1 MGYQSLWLFLYA
13 QYAHIM
19 FEIVPIALI
28 TNIVISIMASLL
40 FVKLSKKG
48 LPRLLLR
55 LSITG
60 IVESHHLFYTSKRG
74 KITLMCPLSN
84 IIPLLL

>member
-40 FVKLSKKG
+40 FINSVKRIAKTIAQTIHYWNSRE
-48 LPRLLLR
+48 PP
-55 LSITG
+55 SILY
-60 IVESHHLFYTSKRG
+60 V
-74 KITLMCPLSN
+74 
-84 IIPLLL
+84 

>member
-40 FVKLSKKG
+40 FIKLSKKDCQDYC
-48 LPRLLLR
+48 
-55 LSITG
+55 SD
-60 IVESHHLFYTSKRG
+60 Y
-74 KITLMCPLSN
+74 
-84 IIPLLL
+84 PLLE